1 MQKNKITKITT
12 MIIIMYS
19 NLNLIHELSE
29 SGESG
34 LVLGLLGILRFH
46 PEGPGCGE
54 FSLFAEDIGI
64 LGFNPEGPGCG
75 DTSLVPLFFLR
86 RLGG

>member
-1 MQKNKITKITT
+1 
-12 MIIIMYS
+12 MYS

-29 SGESG
+29 SDESG
-34 LVLGLLGILRFH
+34 LALGLLGILRCN

-54 FSLFAEDIGI
+54 LSLFA
-64 LGFNPEGPGCG
+64 GFNPEVLGCG